1 MLVFDDTHYMRI
13 ALREAYKG
21 LGKTSPNPPVGA
33 VLVDPQSGKIIS
45 KGYHRGY
52 GLPHA
57 ERVAID
63 KAKAQARGAYLYV
76 TLEPC
81 AHHGK
86 TPPCTSAIISAG
98 IRRVICGIRDPNPR
112 ANRGL
117 DILKE
122 MGIEVAV
129 GVLSK
134 EVKYL
139 TRFFLSRILRGRPWV
154 IIKVA
159 QSVDGRI
166 GVSSG
171 DSKWISEEKARVFA
185 HKLRSMCDAIVVGR
199 ITVERD
205 DPELTTR
212 LVKGKNPLRIIL
224 DSKATL
230 SPKYRVFSVDDDKK
244 TILVCGDNT
253 PQERILP
260 FVERGVEVWRVPL
273 KGDHLDLRALL
284 EMCQKANI
292 NSLLV
297 EGGGILHGAFLEE
310 GLVDELFVVVAPI
323 LIGDPLGV
331 FSFVAKPLKT
341 LSQAHELFQVTYKKL
356 GRNLL
361 IHGFTKEGK
370 ALLDTPLEYL

>member
-1 MLVFDDTHYMRI
+1 MLIFDDTHYMRI

-21 LGKTSPNPPVGA
+21 LGRTSPNPPVGA
-33 VLVDPQSGKIIS
+33 VLVDPQSGEIIS
-45 KGYHRGY
+45 KGYHKGY

-63 KAKAQARGAYLYV
+63 KAKAHAKGAYLYV

-98 IRRVICGIRDPNPR
+98 IRKVICGIRDPNPR
-112 ANRGL
+112 AHRGL

-122 MGIEVAV
+122 VGIEVAV

-154 IIKVA
+154 MIKVA
-159 QSVDGRI
+159 QSIDGRI

-212 LVKGKNPLRIIL
+212 LVKGKNPFRIIL

-230 SPKYRVFSVDDDKK
+230 SPKHRVFSVDDDKK

-260 FVERGVEVWRVPL
+260 FVKRGVEVWRIPL
-273 KGDHLDLRALL
+273 KGDRLDLNAFL
-284 EMCQKANI
+284 EVCQRANI

-331 FSFVAKPLKT
+331 FSFIAKPLKT
-341 LSQAHELFQVTYKKL
+341 LSQAHELSQVTYKKL